1 MSIIFSQLLFLWV
14 GPRAVFWNDAPMVR
28 KICQL
33 LEGND
38 MTPVIRFTGCRTK
51 KIIRFQ
57 YDNFYFSFKNI
68 KFCLTLFLHYTL

>member
-14 GPRAVFWNDAPMVR
+14 GPGVVFWNDASVVR

-38 MTPVIRFTGCRTK
+38 MTPVI
-51 KIIRFQ
+51 
-57 YDNFYFSFKNI
+57 
-68 KFCLTLFLHYTL
+68 

>member
-14 GPRAVFWNDAPMVR
+14 GPGAVFWNDAPVVR

-51 KIIRFQ
+51 K
-57 YDNFYFSFKNI
+57 S
-68 KFCLTLFLHYTL
+68 